1 MDEWAQHNYAKT
13 MRILVTG
20 GGGFLGTHIIKELLK
35 NPKYIVTN
43 FSRHNYTHLE
53 DLGVPTIRGDLTK
66 SPDIERALMSGFD
79 AVFHVAALAGVWGR
93 YKDYLDINYLG
104 TKNLL
109 EACVAHGVGRF
120 VYTSTPSVVF
130 GQDDLLGVNEEQP
143 YPKKHLTAYAETKTM
158 AEKLVLQYNDSK
170 SFLTCALRPHLIWGP
185 GDPHLFP
192 RVIQKGKEGKLKIVG
207 DGENLVDIIYVENAA
222 WAHVLAFENLTAG
235 SKVCGEAYFIGQER
249 PVKLWSF
256 INEILGHMKIDA
268 VTDSIDVKTAYRI
281 GWAME
286 KLFKVA
292 GIQKPEPPMTRF
304 VALNLGKS
312 HYFSHAKA
320 KKHFGYYP
328 RVTIEEGLRKTFAVR
343 DQLNIMGPS
352 ASQAEEPK

>member
-1 MDEWAQHNYAKT
+1 

-20 GGGFLGTHIIKELLK
+20 GGGFLGTYIIQELLK
-35 NPKYIVTN
+35 NPTYIVTN
-43 FSRHNYTHLE
+43 FSRHSYSHLE
-53 DLGVPTIRGDLTK
+53 DLGVPTIKGDLK
-66 SPDIERALMSGFD
+66 KPADIERALMNGFD

-93 YKDYLDINYLG
+93 FQDYLDINYHG

-109 EACVAHGVGRF
+109 EAAVAHGVKRF

-130 GQDDLLGVNEEQP
+130 GKDDLMGVDENQP
-143 YPKKHLTAYAETKTM
+143 YPKEHLNAYGETKTM
-158 AEKLVLQYNDSK
+158 AEKLVLQTNNSQT
-170 SFLTCALRPHLIWGP
+170 FLTCAIRPHLIWGP

-192 RVIQKGKEGKLKIVG
+192 RVIQKGKEGKLKVVG

-222 WAHVLAFENLTAG
+222 LAHVQAFEHLKPG
-235 SKVCGEAYFIGQER
+235 SPVCGEAYFVGQER

-256 INEILGHMKIDA
+256 INEILGHMKIEPVMGA
-268 VTDSIDVKTAYRI
+268 IDVTTAYRI
-281 GWAME
+281 GWLME
-286 KLFKVA
+286 KTFKLA

-320 KKHFGYYP
+320 KRDFGYIP
-328 RVTIEEGLRKTFAVR
+328 RVSIEEGMKRTFKIR
-343 DQLNIMGPS
+343 DQLKLNP
-352 ASQAEEPK
+352 